1 MNITITAIANNISL
15 KLNVLLQS
23 SLYWIEIQALNE
35 THNLNNLM
43 NNLRAIP
50 QLLLIMML
58 KVKMYEESETA
69 IK

>member
-23 SLYWIEIQALNE
+23 SLYWPEIQALNE
-35 THNLNNLM
+35 THNLNNLI

-58 KVKMYEESETA
+58 NVKMYEESETA